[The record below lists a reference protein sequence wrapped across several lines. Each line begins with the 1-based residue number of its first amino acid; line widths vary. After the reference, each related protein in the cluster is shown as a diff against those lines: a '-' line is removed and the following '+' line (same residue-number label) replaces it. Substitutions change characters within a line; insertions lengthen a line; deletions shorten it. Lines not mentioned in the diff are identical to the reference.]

1 MAENLVKLNATFQPM
16 STVKRRNNVV
26 GIAVKSGGFTRHQ
39 ADDVCFG
46 QLSGGLRPITGG
58 FGTSVKVRKSIL
70 EYQQGVKEE

>member
-16 STVKRRNNVV
+16 STVKRRDNVA
-26 GIAVKSGGFTRHQ
+26 GIAVKRGGFPRPK

-58 FGTSVKVRKSIL
+58 FGTSVKVKKDIL

>member
-16 STVKRRNNVV
+16 STVKRRDNVA
-26 GIAVKSGGFTRHQ
+26 GIAVKSGFPRPK

-46 QLSGGLRPITGG
+46 QLSGGSRPITGG
-58 FGTSVKVRKSIL
+58 FGASVKVKKDIL